1 MVKLAYYAN
10 ERHRLCAAGKRAQMQ
25 MTESVFVVFIIL
37 IIIVM
42 GFVMYSK
49 FQESSIRENE
59 RMLRNIDVIKLANRI
74 SSWPELE
81 CSLSGTERF
90 VCLDTLKLSVLG
102 DFIEDNMDSNTY
114 AFNYYYDLLKESKI
128 LVTEVYPPLA
138 HPDDQKR
145 WILYY
150 NPGDTPVTDSI
161 LIPVNLYNPYSE
173 TFSMGMLEIQI
184 YD

>member
-1 MVKLAYYAN
+1 MI
-10 ERHRLCAAGKRAQMQ
+10 GKKSQMQ

-42 GFVMYSK
+42 GFVIYSK
-49 FQESSIRENE
+49 FQESSIRDNE
-59 RMLRNIDVIKLANRI
+59 RMLRNIDIIKLANRI

-90 VCLDTLKLSVLG
+90 VCLDTLKLDILG
-102 DFIEDNMDSNTY
+102 DFINKSTGSDTY

-138 HPDDQKR
+138 HRENQKR

-150 NPGDTPVTDSI
+150 NPGETPVTDSI
-161 LIPVNLYNPYSE
+161 LVPVNLYNPLSE
-173 TFSMGMLEIQI
+173 TFSMGMLEMQI